1 MDTKALHQ
9 LSLASLQGL
18 AQALMGQ
25 CLILPLTITDL
36 IPHVPDALLS
46 DVFQNLNHLI
56 SQGFSLSQVGTVL
69 NMIAQERIYKLQDRP
84 PPELVWTGPE
94 VPGAAGRDTRVVVQ
108 ELFEAAQH
116 TVLVS
121 TYAIDQNTKADEI
134 FKTLADR
141 MDANPKLTVQF
152 FVNLM
157 GSHNS
162 PISQEQQVRDFSH
175 HFRDQIWPGQ
185 RLPEVFYDPRS
196 ISNSYG
202 IRACL
207 HSKCVIID
215 ETTAFISSAN
225 FTEAAHNRNIE
236 AGVLIKDRV
245 VAKALQQQFQ
255 SLVAHG
261 QLLLL
266 PVADFTEPRYPLRS
280 GSYDYNPES
289 CRSA

>member
-1 MDTKALHQ
+1 MDTTALHQ

-18 AQALMGQ
+18 AKALMSQ
-25 CLILPLTITDL
+25 RLILPLTITDL
-36 IPHVPDALLS
+36 IPYVPDALLS

-56 SQGFSLSQVGTVL
+56 SQGFSLSQVGTLL
-69 NMIAQERIYKLQDRP
+69 NMIAQERVHKLQDHP

-94 VPGAAGRDTRVVVQ
+94 VPGTASRDTRVVVQ
-108 ELFEAAQH
+108 ELFETAQH

-121 TYAIDQNTKADEI
+121 TYAIDQNTKADAI
-134 FKTLADR
+134 FQTLADR
-141 MDANPKLTVQF
+141 MDTNPKLTVQF

-157 GSHNS
+157 RSHNT
-162 PISQEQQVRDFSH
+162 PTSQEQLVRDFSH
-175 HFRDQIWPGQ
+175 HFRDKIWPGQ

-202 IRACL
+202 VRACL

-215 ETTAFISSAN
+215 ETTTFISSAN

-245 VAKALQQQFQ
+245 IAKALQQQFQ
-255 SLVAHG
+255 SLVAHS
-261 QLLLL
+261 QLLPL
-266 PVADFTEPRYPLRS
+266 PNLKVS
-280 GSYDYNPES
+280 
-289 CRSA
+289 